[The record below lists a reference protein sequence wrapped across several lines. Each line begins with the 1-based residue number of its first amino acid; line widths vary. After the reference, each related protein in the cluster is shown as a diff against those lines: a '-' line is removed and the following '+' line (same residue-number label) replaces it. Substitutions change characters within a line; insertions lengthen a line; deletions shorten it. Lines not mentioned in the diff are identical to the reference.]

1 MAHKP
6 NILIVQADQ
15 LTALC
20 LAAYGKPLALTPNID
35 KIALQ
40 GTVFT
45 NTYCNSP
52 VCGPSRAGMMTGRLP
67 SNVGVFDNAG
77 EFLSSEPT
85 LRIIFGLLAIRRRYA
100 ARCILLDQTSYTV
113 LNGG

>member
-1 MAHKP
+1 MTSKP
-6 NILIVQADQ
+6 NILVVQADQ

-35 KIALQ
+35 KIAAQ
-40 GTVFT
+40 GTVFA
-45 NTYCNSP
+45 NSYCNSP

-77 EFLSSEPT
+77 EFPPPPPPPPPSLP
-85 LRIIFGLLAIRRRYA
+85 R
-100 ARCILLDQTSYTV
+100 
-113 LNGG
+113 